1 MSTFIS
7 GLVNRGV
14 MGCGRMPVRFLKPN
28 REVLCQYEQAQIYT
42 MKLLP
47 WTSLLILLAATG
59 CGGIGPWNFANISGS
74 GTVVTEERAVADFDR
89 VSLSGVGRLTIIQGD
104 VEGLTITTDDNLL
117 EQIQSTVSGRH
128 LRIGPDQVSLRP
140 TRDIQYVLQVKELR
154 RLDLSGS
161 LSATAVSLQTDSLAL
176 GISGSGKIEIENLDA
191 ERCESRIS
199 GSGRV
204 DLSGR
209 SNALDLQVSGS
220 GHYGAANLQS
230 LTASIRISG
239 SGDATVWVRENL
251 DASISGSGSVSY
263 YGNPKTSQSVS
274 GSGKLR
280 ALGSKPS

>member
-1 MSTFIS
+1 
-7 GLVNRGV
+7 
-14 MGCGRMPVRFLKPN
+14 
-28 REVLCQYEQAQIYT
+28 

-47 WTSLLILLAATG
+47 WTSLLIVLLTTG
-59 CGGIGPWNFANISGS
+59 CGGIGTWNYAHISGS

-89 VSLSGVGRLTIIQGD
+89 VSLDGVGRLTIIQGD
-104 VEGLTITTDDNLL
+104 DEGLTITTDDNLL
-117 EQIQSTVSGRH
+117 EQIQTTVSGRH

-140 TRDIQYVLQVKELR
+140 TRDIEYVLHVKELR
-154 RLDLSGS
+154 RLDLSGA
-161 LSATAVSLQTDSLAL
+161 LSAAAVSLKTDSLAL
-176 GISGSGKIEIENLDA
+176 RISGSGKIEIEHLDA
-191 ERCESRIS
+191 DRCESRIS

-209 SNALDLQVSGS
+209 SNALDLHVSGS
-220 GHYGAANLQS
+220 GHYGAANLES

-239 SGDATVWVRENL
+239 SGDATVWVREHL
-251 DASISGSGSVSY
+251 DTSISGSGSVSY